1 MSAALRSIF
10 EQAMN
15 TATPRSTLDDPIA
28 PSNDNVL
35 EHDVTDGVLSVEDAA
50 SLLHVGRNTIYGL
63 VAQNKIPHRRLGKAI
78 RFSRVALMAWLAS
91 WSLQGAK
98 EGK

>member
-1 MSAALRSIF
+1 VSAAVRSIF

-15 TATPRSTLDDPIA
+15 TAAPRSPHDPSA
-28 PSNDNVL
+28 PSNDNAP
-35 EHDVTDGVLSVEDAA
+35 EHDVFDGVMSVEDAA
-50 SLLHVGRNTIYGL
+50 ALLHVGRNTIYGL

-91 WSLQGAK
+91 WSVQGAK